1 MKKIALSL
9 ITTAILG
16 LASTVTIDGFS
27 SPESTIVNKGDLYVS
42 NVGKELKP
50 TQKDADGFI
59 SKLDVNGK
67 IKDLHFIDGLNAP
80 KGMGIVGNT
89 LFVTDIDTLRGF
101 DLKTK
106 EEVFS
111 LFFEGVNFLNDI
123 TVKNSNT
130 LFISASDTSAIYEV
144 NISKKSFKKLID
156 FTVANGLFYEDGILY
171 AAQLGSTTQNM
182 FDGKGKLYKIDL
194 KNSNKLTQLGSFE
207 GVLDGVYKVGNKVY
221 VSDWGNAE
229 KTGIIRVYDLKTK
242 EETVI
247 KEELFMGAA
256 DFWIDEKSNKLYL
269 PQMIGGKISIINFS
283 DL

>member
-16 LASTVTIDGFS
+16 FASTVTIEGFS
-27 SPESTIVNKGDLYVS
+27 SPESTIVNKSDLYVS

-50 TQKDADGFI
+50 TLKDGDGFI

-67 IKDLHFIDGLNAP
+67 IKELHFIDGLDAP

-89 LFVTDIDTLRGF
+89 LFVADINTLRGF
-101 DLKTK
+101 DLSTK
-106 EEVFS
+106 KEIFNVV
-111 LFFEGVNFLNDI
+111 FEGVNFLNDI
-123 TVKNSNT
+123 TVKDSNT
-130 LFISASDTSAIYEV
+130 LFIGASDTSAIYEV
-144 NISKKSFKKLID
+144 NISNKSYKKLMD

-194 KNSNKLTQLGSFE
+194 KDNNKLTQLGTFE
-207 GVLDGVYKVGNKVY
+207 GVLDGVTKVGNKVY
-221 VSDWGNAE
+221 VSDWGNAK

-242 EETVI
+242 
-247 KEELFMGAA
+247 KESVLEAELFMGAA
-256 DFWIDEKSNKLYL
+256 DFWIDEKSKKIFM
-269 PQMIGGKISIINFS
+269 PQMIGSKVTIF
-283 DL
+283 DLK